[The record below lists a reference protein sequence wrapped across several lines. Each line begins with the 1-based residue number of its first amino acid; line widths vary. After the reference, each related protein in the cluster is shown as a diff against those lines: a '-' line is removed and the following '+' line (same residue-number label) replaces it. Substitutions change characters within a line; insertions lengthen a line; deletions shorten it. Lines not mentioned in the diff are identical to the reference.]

1 MVRPP
6 PQPLVI
12 LGTGLF
18 SEELADLVPQ
28 IPGLQVAGFV
38 HCDEIPLPMP
48 DHLRR
53 LVGSVRRLVRRWTGR
68 NMDYWRQVFLPLRWL
83 DRVIHNSPK
92 GEGEA
97 SLETEGPRHT
107 LNGLPIFS
115 SRELFDLS
123 GNHLAISG
131 MNLPGYRHRSTALA
145 DATGIG
151 YATLVHPTA
160 KLSPTC
166 KLGEGSFVGA
176 GAIIASRTC
185 IGRHVIINRGAVI
198 GHHVQIDDFV
208 SVGPGAKIAGNCIIE
223 GKAYIGIGAVLI
235 NNITI
240 QTHSVVGGGAVVT
253 RNVPNNVQV
262 VGVPAKVVKKN
273 ITEAWERESFY
284 G

>member
-1 MVRPP
+1 MLWPP
-6 PQPLVI
+6 PHSLLV

-18 SEELADLVPQ
+18 AEEMADLVPQ
-28 IPGLQVAGFV
+28 IPGFEVSGFV
-38 HCDEIPLPMP
+38 HCDEISLPMP

-68 NMDYWRQVFLPLRWL
+68 NMDYWRQVFPPLRWL
-83 DRVIHNSPK
+83 DRIIKSPSK
-92 GEGEA
+92 GEGVD
-97 SLETEGPRHT
+97 SPETEGPRRT
-107 LNGLPIFS
+107 LNGLPIFTS
-115 SRELFDLS
+115 QELFDLAGS
-123 GNHLAISG
+123 HLAISG
-131 MNLPGYRHRSTALA
+131 MNLPGYRRRATALA

-166 KLGEGSFVGA
+166 KLGEGSFVGP
-176 GAIIASRTC
+176 GAIIASRTH

-198 GHHVQIDDFV
+198 GHHVEIDDFV

-223 GKAYIGIGAVLI
+223 RQAYIGIGAVLL

-240 QTHSVVGGGAVVT
+240 EAQSVVGAGAVVT
-253 RNVPNNVQV
+253 RSVPNNVQV

-273 ITEAWERESFY
+273 ITEDWERESFY